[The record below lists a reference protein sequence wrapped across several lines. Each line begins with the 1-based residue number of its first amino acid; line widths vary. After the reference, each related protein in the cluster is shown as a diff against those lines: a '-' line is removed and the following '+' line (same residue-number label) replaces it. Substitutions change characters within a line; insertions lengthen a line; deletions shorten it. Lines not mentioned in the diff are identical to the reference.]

1 MAAVVAVVL
10 HKYDVPPLA
19 VNVVLCPLH
28 IVLVPDIDAV
38 GKVLTVAITAVLVGL
53 LQVPTL
59 HSA

>member
-1 MAAVVAVVL
+1 MAAVVAVVF

-38 GKVLTVAITAVLVGL
+38 GKVLTVTNWLLVDVHPL
-53 LQVPTL
+53 ALVTVTV
-59 HSA
+59 